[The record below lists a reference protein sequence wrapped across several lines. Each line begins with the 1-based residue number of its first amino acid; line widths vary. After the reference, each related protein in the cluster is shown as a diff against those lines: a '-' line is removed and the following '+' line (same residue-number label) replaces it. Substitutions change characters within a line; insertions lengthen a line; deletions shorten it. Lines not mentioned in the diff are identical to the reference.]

1 MSTDYTVCLAG
12 NERSRNGESPFYDA
26 ESNRLI
32 HIDYLAGDITIY
44 TPSDNK
50 TERIHVYDGWI
61 SFAIPVQG
69 ESNKVLVSVGRNKLA
84 IFDIAAKT
92 LDLIK
97 EFDLNGRFFHD
108 GKCDAKGRLWVG
120 GPSLESEN
128 KFTLGNGCIYR
139 FDGETLDV
147 MAVGLSLPN
156 GLTWSADN
164 KRLFFA
170 DSLRG
175 VWSFDFDL
183 ESGTITNKKL
193 FIDLDSVAG
202 FRKCDSHFLNGD
214 FADGITIDSEN
225 NLWMASYGS
234 SKICKFDTINGQLLE
249 TIELPV
255 KTVTSLCFGDNDW
268 SKIYVTSYWD
278 VSWITDTKPFD
289 DDDQYGKLYRI
300 SSDQGKLKG
309 IPMFRW
315 RSK

>member
-1 MSTDYTVCLAG
+1 MSTDYNVCLAG
-12 NERSRNGESPFYDA
+12 DERSRNGESPFYDA
-26 ESNRLI
+26 DSNRLI
-32 HIDYLAGDITIY
+32 YIDYLAGDITIY

-50 TERIHVYDGWI
+50 TERIHVYDGWL
-61 SFAIPVQG
+61 SFAIPVEGQP
-69 ESNKVLVSVGRNKLA
+69 NKILVAIGTNKLA
-84 IFDIAAKT
+84 TFDLDAKS
-92 LDLIK
+92 LHIIK
-97 EFDLNGRFFHD
+97 EFDLNGRIFHD

-120 GPSLESEN
+120 GAPVQSGN
-128 KFTLGNGCIYR
+128 KFGSGIGHIYR
-139 FDGETLDV
+139 FDGESLDV
-147 MAVGLSLPN
+147 MDEGLATPN
-156 GLTWSADN
+156 GLTWSNDN

-170 DSLRG
+170 ESLRG

-193 FIDLDSVAG
+193 FIDLNSVVG
-202 FRKCDSHFLNGD
+202 FKKCDSNFLNGD
-214 FADGITIDSEN
+214 FVDGITIDSED

-255 KTVTSLCFGDNDW
+255 KTVTSLCFGGDDW
-268 SKIYVTSYWD
+268 SKIYVTTYWD

-289 DDDQYGKLYRI
+289 DDDQYGKLYRV
-300 SSDQGKLKG
+300 SSDQRQLKG